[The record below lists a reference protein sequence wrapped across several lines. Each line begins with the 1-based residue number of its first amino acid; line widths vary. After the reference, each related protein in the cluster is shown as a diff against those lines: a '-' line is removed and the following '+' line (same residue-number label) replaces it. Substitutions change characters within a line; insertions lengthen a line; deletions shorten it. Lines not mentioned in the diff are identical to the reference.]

1 VSTVAQNR
9 RPFWTSAFTPPWF
22 SPACHRSLRLAARY
36 LPRSRPQGE
45 PRRNVTPWASDS
57 PTTLT
62 CMRLCIRAW
71 HPINGVPLPDAS
83 PIQPVAGQGE
93 ERMTCGHA
101 FFSATSLP
109 TALPCCETENLSI
122 LYTRSI
128 LHQKQRFVKRLGIVG
143 MMLVSKPIGGTNVN
157 LDISHG
163 VVGMLA
169 GYTGKRLCRMMVV
182 CEA

>member
-1 VSTVAQNR
+1 MERTGKNSSSILAQRWPRVIANQYNMQHDVVITHVVSTVAQNWR
-9 RPFWTSAFTPPWF
+9 QAWTTAFTPPWF

-45 PRRNVTPWASDS
+45 PRRNVTPWASES

-93 ERMTCGHA
+93 ERMTRGHA
-101 FFSATSLP
+101 FYSATSLP
-109 TALPCCETENLSI
+109 PALPCGETENLSI
-122 LYTRSI
+122 SYTRSI
-128 LHQKQRFVKRLGIVG
+128 LHQKQRFVKRLG
-143 MMLVSKPIGGTNVN
+143 N
-157 LDISHG
+157 
-163 VVGMLA
+163 
-169 GYTGKRLCRMMVV
+169 
-182 CEA
+182 